1 MMLDCKCIVLYE
13 TREPTIWLFYLEE
26 NRIGEHYH
34 SIIALS
40 FYYYNEQQGWSG
52 SQSALTSDIHD
63 FS

>member
-1 MMLDCKCIVLYE
+1 MLYE